1 MSISY
6 WLDHSANTSNETYD
20 VVIVGAGLAGTS
32 VAYWLK
38 KEEPDCKIAI
48 LEKNELAGGA
58 SGRNAGFITCGS
70 VEHFNRLV
78 ERWGEDLAYQIWNF
92 SEVNLSLLKEHII
105 GGASD
110 LEFDDKGT
118 FSLASTDQEFHE
130 LQETAALMKKRGID
144 VESVNG
150 SQISARLG
158 AEGFIGGIKYLS
170 DASVNPLK
178 LTRRIF
184 EKGGA
189 KLFERTE
196 VSRIEEGPEGTRS
209 VVTNRG
215 RFNASVVILAL
226 NGYLPSIDPYF
237 ADKVFPTRGQILTT
251 EPVPKFMEGPCY
263 AHFVLDYFRQV
274 QDGRVLIGGFR
285 QLEKETETGYSDHV
299 TDKIQGALGEFLER
313 HFPILRG
320 KKITHRWAGVM
331 GFSVDGQPFVGAKS
345 DDQQVF
351 FLGGFTAH
359 GLGLSF
365 HTGKCLVDLMY
376 GRDIPKF
383 LSAKRF

>member
-105 GGASD
+105 GGATD

-130 LQETAALMKKRGID
+130 LQETAALMEKRGID
-144 VESVNG
+144 VETVNG
-150 SQISARLG
+150 SQIRTRLG

-170 DASVNPLK
+170 DASINPLR
-178 LTRRIF
+178 LTRRIC

-313 HFPILRG
+313 HFPVLRG

-331 GFSVDGQPFVGAKS
+331 GFSVDGQPFVGAKP

-376 GRDIPKF
+376 GRDIPGF